1 MRRNKTKLL
10 VFSLLSL
17 TLTGCGTDINDGGD
31 ESTSQTEIHAETL
44 KVKEDSITLYA
55 GETYQIEYE
64 ITPSDAIE
72 EEVVYSVS
80 LSDVCS
86 VSETGLIKANQY
98 SGSTTVRVALKDCPG
113 IYDEIKVTT
122 RRRVLVNEITCSV
135 SSFDFYALNQTI
147 DFTYSVFPLNA
158 KDKDVEIY
166 IEDPSIASLN
176 EDKTSVTSLKN
187 GETNLVIKA
196 LESGSSVE
204 TKVPIIVNDDY
215 GEEVSAD
222 PSLDPTQYLTYK
234 ELMSTD
240 GQDMLTST
248 ATRENPAN
256 VLVIPVEF
264 SDVTFDDA
272 YNSSD
277 GETIIKDELEI
288 AFNGTS
294 EETNYWES
302 VASYFEKSSFGN
314 LYLNFDI
321 GEVVTLSYATSDLL
335 DDKVDIAS
343 VINSA
348 FNTYKRENRDVDYTR
363 YDYDKDGIIDSVWL
377 IYSAPD
383 YITDPSY
390 EDQDGDFWAFVT
402 GFTNPVSNLSSP
414 GIGTF
419 GWASYDF
426 MYQKG
431 DGQIDAHTY
440 IHETGHLIGL
450 NDYYDYTYSSSPL
463 GMYDMQD
470 CNVGDHNVW
479 TKAALGWINPIIID
493 TSENIPAKVHLNPRE
508 DGGAIF
514 ITNGYSKTAFDEF
527 LVLELY
533 TPNGLNELDST
544 YEYSDGYGLM
554 PKESGV
560 KMYHVDARL
569 ISGYQAGWQ
578 YYYDLDSLSEGVS
591 DDTTLLIGASNTS
604 SNDRNYTVELFNQIE
619 LISSNKSG
627 QRYQNTLAPY
637 TCEDFFQTGD
647 TFDMESYRYFTYRKS
662 GLFNN
667 GDNLNIKISFLNV
680 SEDGADIVIDYLEK

>member
-1 MRRNKTKLL
+1 MRRNKAKLL

-17 TLTGCGTDINDGGD
+17 TLTGCGADINDGGD

-64 ITPSDAIE
+64 ITPIDAIE

-122 RRRVLVNEITCSV
+122 RRRVLVNEITCSI

-166 IEDPSIASLN
+166 IEDPSIASLS

-234 ELMSTD
+234 ELMSSD

-248 ATRENPAN
+248 ATREDPAN

-277 GETIIKDELEI
+277 GETKIKDELEI

-321 GEVVTLSYATSDLL
+321 GEVVTLSYATNDLI
-335 DDKVDIAS
+335 DDKVNIAS

-402 GFTNPVSNLSSP
+402 GFTNPVSNLVSP

-431 DGQIDAHTY
+431 NNQIDAHTY
-440 IHETGHLIGL
+440 IHETGHLMGL

-569 ISGYQAGWQ
+569 ISGYQAGRQ

-627 QRYQNTLAPY
+627 QRYQNTVSPY
-637 TCEDFFQTGD
+637 ISEDFFQTGD
-647 TFDMESYRYFTYRKS
+647 SFDMKSYRYFTYRRS

>member
-17 TLTGCGTDINDGGD
+17 TLTGCGTNIDDIED
-31 ESTSQTEIHAETL
+31 ESIGQTEVHAESL

-72 EEVVYSVS
+72 DEVVYSVS
-80 LSDVCS
+80 LADVCT

-98 SGSTTVRVALKDCPG
+98 SGSTTVRVALKDRPG
-113 IYDEIKVTT
+113 VYDEIKVTT

-166 IEDPSIASLN
+166 VEDPSIASLS

-222 PSLDPTQYLTYK
+222 PSLNPTQYLTYK

-248 ATRENPAN
+248 ATREDPAN

-277 GETIIKDELEI
+277 GETKIKDELEI

-335 DDKVDIAS
+335 EDYVGIAS

-348 FNTYKRENRDVDYTR
+348 FNTYKRENEDIDYTR

-402 GFTNPVSNLSSP
+402 SFTNPVSNLSSP

-426 MYQKG
+426 MYQKE

-440 IHETGHLIGL
+440 IHETGHLMGL
-450 NDYYDYTYSSSPL
+450 NDYYDYTYMSEPL

-479 TKAALGWINPIIID
+479 TKAALGRINPIIID
-493 TSENIPAKVHLNPRE
+493 TSKNIPAKVHLNPRE

-569 ISGYQAGWQ
+569 ISGYQAGRQ

-591 DDTTLLIGASNTS
+591 EDTTLLIGASNTS
-604 SNDRNYTVELFNQIE
+604 SSDRNYTVELFNQIE

-627 QRYQNTLAPY
+627 QRYQSTVAPY
-637 TCEDFFQTGD
+637 TSEDFFQTGD
-647 TFDMESYRYFTYRKS
+647 SFDMKSYRYFTYRKS

-680 SEDGADIVIDYLEK
+680 SEDGADIVIDFLEK

>member
-17 TLTGCGTDINDGGD
+17 TLTGCGADIDDIED
-31 ESTSQTEIHAETL
+31 ESIGQTEIHAESL

-72 EEVVYSVS
+72 DEVVYSVS
-80 LSDVCS
+80 LTDVCT

-98 SGSTTVRVALKDCPG
+98 SGSTTVRVALKDRPG
-113 IYDEIKVTT
+113 VYDEIKVTT

-166 IEDPSIASLN
+166 VEDPSIASLS

-222 PSLDPTQYLTYK
+222 PSLNPTQYLTYK
-234 ELMSTD
+234 ELMSTN

-248 ATRENPAN
+248 ATREDPAN

-277 GETIIKDELEI
+277 GETKIKDELEI

-335 DDKVDIAS
+335 EDNVGIAS

-348 FNTYKRENRDVDYTR
+348 FNTYKRENEDIDYTR

-402 GFTNPVSNLSSP
+402 SFTNPVSNLSSP

-426 MYQKG
+426 MYQKE

-440 IHETGHLIGL
+440 IHETGHLMGL
-450 NDYYDYTYSSSPL
+450 NDYYDYTYMSAPL

-493 TSENIPAKVHLNPRE
+493 TSKNIPAKVHLNPRE

-569 ISGYQAGWQ
+569 ISGYQAGRQ

-591 DDTTLLIGASNTS
+591 EDTTLLIGASNTS
-604 SNDRNYTVELFNQIE
+604 SSDRNYTVELFNQIE

-627 QRYQNTLAPY
+627 QRYQSSFAPY
-637 TCEDFFQTGD
+637 TSEDFFQTGD
-647 TFDMESYRYFTYRKS
+647 SFDMESYRYFTYRRS

-667 GDNLNIKISFLNV
+667 SDNLNIKISFLNV

>member
-17 TLTGCGTDINDGGD
+17 TLTGCGADIDDIED
-31 ESTSQTEIHAETL
+31 ESIGQTEIHAESL

-72 EEVVYSVS
+72 DEVVYSVS
-80 LSDVCS
+80 LTDVCT

-98 SGSTTVRVALKDCPG
+98 SGSTTVRVALKDRPG
-113 IYDEIKVTT
+113 VYDEIKVTT
-122 RRRVLVNEITCSV
+122 RRRVLVNQITCSV

-166 IEDPSIASLN
+166 VEDPSIASLS

-222 PSLDPTQYLTYK
+222 PSLNPTQYLTYK

-248 ATRENPAN
+248 ATREDPAN

-277 GETIIKDELEI
+277 GETKIKDELEI

-302 VASYFEKSSFGN
+302 VSSYFEKSSFGN

-335 DDKVDIAS
+335 EDNVGIAS

-348 FNTYKRENRDVDYTR
+348 FNTYKRENEDIDYTR

-390 EDQDGDFWAFVT
+390 EGQDGDFWAFVT
-402 GFTNPVSNLSSP
+402 SFTNPVSNLSSP

-426 MYQKG
+426 MYQKE

-440 IHETGHLIGL
+440 IHETGHLMGL
-450 NDYYDYTYSSSPL
+450 NDYYDYTYMSEPL

-493 TSENIPAKVHLNPRE
+493 TSKNIPAKVHLNPRE

-569 ISGYQAGWQ
+569 ISGYQAGRQ

-591 DDTTLLIGASNTS
+591 EDTTLLIGASNTS
-604 SNDRNYTVELFNQIE
+604 SSDRNYTVELFNRLPHIQAKIFSKQVIV
-619 LISSNKSG
+619 LIW
-627 QRYQNTLAPY
+627 
-637 TCEDFFQTGD
+637 
-647 TFDMESYRYFTYRKS
+647 
-662 GLFNN
+662 
-667 GDNLNIKISFLNV
+667 NLI
-680 SEDGADIVIDYLEK
+680 DILLIVEVVYLIMVIT

>member
-17 TLTGCGTDINDGGD
+17 TLTGCGTDIEDIED
-31 ESTSQTEIHAETL
+31 ESIGQTEVHAESL

-72 EEVVYSVS
+72 DEVVYSVS
-80 LSDVCS
+80 LADVCT

-98 SGSTTVRVALKDCPG
+98 SGSTTVRVALKDRPG
-113 IYDEIKVTT
+113 VYDEIKVTT

-166 IEDPSIASLN
+166 VEDPSIASLS

-187 GETNLVIKA
+187 GVTNLVIKA

-222 PSLDPTQYLTYK
+222 PSLNPTQYLTYK

-248 ATRENPAN
+248 ATREDPAN

-277 GETIIKDELEI
+277 GETKIKDELEI

-335 DDKVDIAS
+335 EDNVGIAS

-348 FNTYKRENRDVDYTR
+348 FNTYKRENEDIDYTR

-402 GFTNPVSNLSSP
+402 SFTNPVSNLSSP

-426 MYQKG
+426 MYQKE

-440 IHETGHLIGL
+440 IHETGHLMGL
-450 NDYYDYTYSSSPL
+450 NDYYDYTYMSEPL

-479 TKAALGWINPIIID
+479 TKAALD
-493 TSENIPAKVHLNPRE
+493 
-508 DGGAIF
+508 
-514 ITNGYSKTAFDEF
+514 
-527 LVLELY
+527 LY
-533 TPNGLNELDST
+533 N
-544 YEYSDGYGLM
+544 
-554 PKESGV
+554 K
-560 KMYHVDARL
+560 
-569 ISGYQAGWQ
+569 W
-578 YYYDLDSLSEGVS
+578 
-591 DDTTLLIGASNTS
+591 
-604 SNDRNYTVELFNQIE
+604 LFQD
-619 LISSNKSG
+619 
-627 QRYQNTLAPY
+627 
-637 TCEDFFQTGD
+637 CF
-647 TFDMESYRYFTYRKS
+647 
-662 GLFNN
+662 
-667 GDNLNIKISFLNV
+667 
-680 SEDGADIVIDYLEK
+680 

>member
-1 MRRNKTKLL
+1 MRRNKAKLL

-17 TLTGCGTDINDGGD
+17 TLTGCGADINDEGD

-72 EEVVYSVS
+72 DEVVYSVS

-98 SGSTTVRVALKDCPG
+98 SGSTTVRVALKDSPR

-135 SSFDFYALNQTI
+135 SSFDFYALDQTI

-204 TKVPIIVNDDY
+204 TKVPVIVNDDY

-248 ATRENPAN
+248 ATREDPAN

-277 GETIIKDELEI
+277 GETKIKDDLEI

-321 GEVVTLSYATSDLL
+321 GEVVTLSYATSDLI

-431 DGQIDAHTY
+431 NDQIDAHTY

-544 YEYSDGYGLM
+544 YEYSEGYGLM

-604 SNDRNYTVELFNQIE
+604 SNDRNYTVELFKQIE

-627 QRYQNTLAPY
+627 QRYQNTVAPY
-637 TCEDFFQTGD
+637 TSEDFFQTGD
-647 TFDMESYRYFTYRKS
+647 TFDMKSYRYFTYRKS